1 MSDIAKLIDD
11 VVRRDLARRLKS
23 DGYRKS
29 GRTFYRS
36 AESCTAVVNVQA
48 SKHNHGN
55 NGTFTVNLGVYFP
68 DVATITNA
76 LPFTGAFPK
85 EYDCTVRQ
93 RLGVLKAGGDDY
105 WWPVNVDSDIDAV
118 AETVTGTWSQ
128 HGQPWIE
135 RVSDLDAAH
144 NELVS
149 QNMFFVA
156 AAISVLQGRRDEA
169 AELVRKAQSRQPMA
183 ARRIQQWAREHELV

>member
-23 DGYRKS
+23 NGYRKS
-29 GRTFYRS
+29 GRTFYRIAGS
-36 AESCTAVVNVQA
+36 HTAVVNVQA
-48 SKHNHGN
+48 SKHNLGL

-76 LPFTGAFPK
+76 LPLTGAFPK

-93 RLGVLKAGGDDY
+93 RLGVLMTGSDDY
-105 WWPVNVDSDIDAV
+105 WWVVNIDTDMGTI
-118 AETVTGTWSQ
+118 AETVAHTWSQ

-169 AELVRKAQSRQPMA
+169 AELVRKAESRQPMA

>member
-36 AESCTAVVNVQA
+36 AETHTAVVNVQA
-48 SKHNHGN
+48 SKHNLGN

-76 LPFTGAFPK
+76 PPLTGAFPK
-85 EYDCTVRQ
+85 ECDCTVRQ
-93 RLGVLKAGGDDY
+93 RLGVLMTGDDY
-105 WWPVNVDSDIDAV
+105 WWSVTIDTDIDTV
-118 AETVTGTWSQ
+118 AKTVAHTWSQ

-156 AAISVLQGRRDEA
+156 AAISVLKGRRDEA
-169 AELVRKAQSRQPMA
+169 TELVHKAESRQPMA